1 TAAPAHVHP
10 FRPPQPAAAQ
20 PEAEPEDLSF
30 ELDLSNLDRLV
41 EPGSPPRDAPVP
53 EPSVADASAMF
64 DRFDDARSDA
74 MQTTLTNDQFD
85 RLPAGEVDLDLGNA
99 ANASATIH

>member
-41 EPGSPPRDAPVP
+41 EPGSPPSAAPVL
-53 EPSVADASAMF
+53 EPTVADASAMF

-74 MQTTLTNDQFD
+74 MQTTLTNEQFD
-85 RLPAGEVDLDLGNA
+85 QIPSGPVDLDLGSLA
-99 ANASATIH
+99 D